1 MNFLVCISKTA
12 DTTSKI
18 AFDAEGKRFSEEGVQ
33 FILNPYDEWYGLVRA
48 IELRD
53 QLGGKVDVI
62 HVGGAASEILIRKA
76 LAIGA
81 DAAYRIDDE
90 ATNAWSVATQIS
102 EFAKGK
108 NYDIIF
114 TGKETIDY
122 NNAEVG
128 AMISEFL
135 DIPFISLCMKLD
147 VADQQANCSCES
159 EGGYL
164 NLAVELPVVISA
176 AKGLAE
182 QKIPN
187 MKGIIDAKKKPLE
200 LIPAVPVSQKTELLQ
215 YEVPEGKKGVQMID
229 PANIDEMVALFK
241 NELKII

>member
-18 AFDAEGKRFSEEGVQ
+18 AFDSDGRQFSEEGVQ

-53 QLGGKVDVI
+53 AMGGQVDVI
-62 HVGGAASEILIRKA
+62 HVGTSNSDILIRKA

-81 DAAYRIDDE
+81 DAAYRIDDT
-90 ATNAWSVATQIS
+90 ASGALSVANQIAA
-102 EFAKGK
+102 FAK
-108 NYDIIF
+108 NRQYDIIF

-128 AMISEFL
+128 SMLSEFL
-135 DIPFISLCMKLD
+135 NIPFVSLCNHLD
-147 VADQQANCSCES
+147 VSDRVATCKCET
-159 EGGYL
+159 EGGTQEIE
-164 NLAVELPVVISA
+164 VKLPVVVSA
-176 AKGLAE
+176 AKGMAE

-200 LIPAVPVSQKTELLQ
+200 VLPGSTVSSKVILLK
-215 YEVPEGKKGVQMID
+215 YEVPEGKKGVKMID
-229 PANIDEMVALFK
+229 PSNTEELIAVFK

>member
-18 AFDAEGKRFSEEGVQ
+18 AFNADGKQFVEEGVQ

-53 QLGGKVDVI
+53 ELGGQVDLV
-62 HVGGAASEILIRKA
+62 HVGLASSDILIRKA

-81 DAAYRIDDE
+81 DAAYRIDLE
-90 ATNAWSVATQIS
+90 AEHAFSVASQIAA
-102 EFAKGK
+102 FAKGR

-128 AMISEFL
+128 SMLSEL
-135 DIPFISLCMKLD
+135 LHRPFISLCNHLQLSGRTVVCK
-147 VADQQANCSCES
+147 CEI
-159 EGGYL
+159 EGGTQQL
-164 NLAVELPVVISA
+164 EVDLPIVVSA
-176 AKGLAE
+176 AKGMAE

-200 LIPAVPVSQKTELLQ
+200 VIAGFDVPSKINLLN
-215 YEVPEGKKGVQMID
+215 YEIPEGKKGLRMID
-229 PANIDEMVALFK
+229 PLNTDELVAIFK